1 MVQQREFGTNKK
13 TQLEHLGLQTS
24 PCSLDN
30 SKLILK
36 YLRIMKVLWITNTLF
51 PDVCNELKIEVPV
64 VGGWM
69 FSAALELLH
78 ENTTIQLAVAT
89 LSQVDQK
96 KTFVINGITYFL
108 LPFSKQEGKYNKGL
122 ESHWKEIQNSFQPD
136 LVHIHGTE
144 YSHGLAYINACGP
157 ENVVVSIQGLMSI
170 IGRYYFS
177 GIDKNKLRKNITL
190 RDIIRRDSIFGQ
202 KKEFQKR
209 GEIEKVMI
217 QSVSH
222 IIGRTAWDKAHSWS
236 ISPQANYHFC
246 NETLR
251 SEFYQHTWELSGC
264 EKHSIFLS
272 QAYYPIKGLQQI
284 IKALPIILRHFPDTK
299 IYVAG
304 RDFVTNRGWRL
315 NGFGKYIRSLMKEC
329 GVTDKIIFTGILH
342 EKEMSER
349 YIASHVFVCPSSIE
363 NSPNSVGEAQ
373 LLGVPCVAA
382 YVGGIP
388 DMISDN
394 ETGLLYRFEEIEM
407 LAMSVCKIF
416 DDDFL
421 AQKISGNA
429 IKKASIRH
437 DKHQNAK
444 VLSEIYSTISK

>member
-1 MVQQREFGTNKK
+1 
-13 TQLEHLGLQTS
+13 
-24 PCSLDN
+24 
-30 SKLILK
+30 
-36 YLRIMKVLWITNTLF
+36 MKVLWISNGLY
-51 PDVCNELKIEVPV
+51 PDVCKKLGIEVTFS
-64 VGGWM
+64 GGWQ
-69 FSAALELLH
+69 FSAASNLTSRIKNVELAIAAPYQGRNLE
-78 ENTTIQLAVAT
+78 T
-89 LSQVDQK
+89 LVL
-96 KTFVINGITYFL
+96 NGVTYFL
-108 LPFSKQEGKYNKGL
+108 IPNNRSKYLNNNTL
-122 ESHWKEIQNSFQPD
+122 ESNWIEIHNRFQPD
-136 LVHIHGTE
+136 LIHIHGTE
-144 YSHGLAYINACGP
+144 YKFLSTYINLFNN
-157 ENVVVSIQGLMSI
+157 ENIVVSIQGLVSVYAH
-170 IGRYYFS
+170 YYYG
-177 GIDKNKLRKNITL
+177 GIDENKLRKNITI
-190 RDIIRRDSIFGQ
+190 RDIIRRDSIFRQ
-202 KKEFQKR
+202 KKGFQNR
-209 GEIEKVMI
+209 GEIEKIMI

-236 ISPQANYHFC
+236 INPQANYHFC

-251 SEFYQHTWELSGC
+251 SEFYQHTWEISGC

-315 NGFGKYIRSLMKEC
+315 NGFGKYIRSLMKEN

-342 EKEMSER
+342 EKEMCKR
-349 YIASHVFVCPSSIE
+349 YLASHVFVCPSSIE

-407 LAMSVCKIF
+407 LAMSVIKIF
-416 DDDFL
+416 DDEIL
-421 AQKISGNA
+421 AQKLSKQSSLIAN
-429 IKKASIRH
+429 IRH
-437 DKHQNAK
+437 DKIINSNN
-444 VLSEIYSTISK
+444 LYSIYKSICKNT